1 MVIGRQN
8 PQPYPPPE
16 YQGRGKRS
24 LAKSFTFASS
34 GPARVLAL
42 MVGLSMAAGCGGGP
56 SKANIELR
64 KENQQLNAQVCDLNR
79 RHEADLA
86 TIRGLQAQ
94 ATTVPVLP
102 EDQLDQLF
110 TVAGLKFGGL
120 TGGYHPDMNQT
131 GDTMLKVYVVP
142 IDEQGDKIKA
152 AGSFH
157 VDLFDLSLKTGNRI
171 GTWDF
176 DLQQTRSDW
185 NGSGLLY
192 TYVLDCPWQTVP
204 VNPKLTA
211 RITFTDGLTHRVFT
225 VDRDVTVEPPGK

>member
-1 MVIGRQN
+1 MRPN
-8 PQPYPPPE
+8 SS
-16 YQGRGKRS
+16 RA
-24 LAKSFTFASS
+24 LA
-34 GPARVLAL
+34 LAL
-42 MVGLSMAAGCGGGP
+42 MGGVSLAAGCGGVP
-56 SKANIELR
+56 NKANIELR
-64 KENQQLNAQVCDLNR
+64 KQNQQLNAQMDDLNR

-102 EDQLDQLF
+102 QDQLDQLF

-142 IDEQGDKIKA
+142 IDEQGDKLKA

-157 VDLFDLSLKTGNRI
+157 IDLFDLSLKSDNRI
-171 GTWDF
+171 GAWDF
-176 DLQQTRSDW
+176 DLPTTRSDW

-211 RITFTDGLTHRVFT
+211 RIAFTDALTHRVFT
-225 VDRDVTVEPPGK
+225 VDKAITVQPPGQ

>member
-1 MVIGRQN
+1 MRPN
-8 PQPYPPPE
+8 
-16 YQGRGKRS
+16 
-24 LAKSFTFASS
+24 SS
-34 GPARVLAL
+34 RARAGAL
-42 MVGLSMAAGCGGGP
+42 IVGLSLAAGCGGVP
-56 SKANIELR
+56 NKANIELR
-64 KENQQLNAQVCDLNR
+64 KQNQQLNGQMDNLNR

-102 EDQLDQLF
+102 EDELDQLF

-142 IDEQGDKIKA
+142 IDEQGDVLKA

-157 VDLFDLSLKTGNRI
+157 VDLFDLSLKSDNRI
-171 GTWDF
+171 GAWDF
-176 DLQQTRSDW
+176 DLPTTRSDW
-185 NGSGLLY
+185 NGKGFLY

-204 VNPKLTA
+204 VNPKLTV

-225 VDRDVTVEPPGK
+225 VDKDVTVQPPG